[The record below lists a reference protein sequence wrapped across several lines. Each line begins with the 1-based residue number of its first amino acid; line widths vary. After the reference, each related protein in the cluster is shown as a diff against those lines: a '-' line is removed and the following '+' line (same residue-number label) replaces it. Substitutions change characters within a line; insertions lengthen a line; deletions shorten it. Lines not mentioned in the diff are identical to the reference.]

1 MNLRK
6 QLYFELVHLRGQ
18 ALGAYYERFLRED
31 QNGIPPDTSKRLLIQ
46 LLAHCKQSVPYYAEI
61 MRGIGDSFYEDPEE
75 YLRRF
80 PILTRDMLRSRFD
93 DLKSA
98 DLARR
103 KWYLNTTSG
112 STGEPAQFIQDW
124 EYAAQSGAISLLY
137 SKLVGREIG
146 QGEVCLWGSVR
157 DISHGS
163 VGWKARIVNT
173 IDNTIFLNAF
183 RMTPAHMR
191 RFIAT
196 FNTKRPKLILAY
208 VEAIY
213 GLAGFAEHEG
223 LEVTPQAA
231 IMTAAGTLYPF
242 MREKIEHVFQCPVFN
257 RYGSREFGDIAC
269 ERPGTKGLWVAPW
282 GNYVEIVDSQGNPVP
297 DGNEGE
303 ILVTSLTNYA
313 MPLVRYR
320 IGDRG
325 VLCPVNGSD
334 QDRCGQVLEG
344 VLGRTRDLF
353 KLGNGGILDP
363 AYFMFLLFYKNWVRK
378 YQVVQKNPS
387 SIVYR
392 IVLSESDYQQAELD
406 EIVAKTKLLMGDTC
420 QVAFEFV
427 DDIPASASGKYRYAI
442 SETQVE

>member
-1 MNLRK
+1 
-6 QLYFELVHLRGQ
+6 
-18 ALGAYYERFLRED
+18 
-31 QNGIPPDTSKRLLIQ
+31 
-46 LLAHCKQSVPYYAEI
+46 
-61 MRGIGDSFYEDPEE
+61 
-75 YLRRF
+75 
-80 PILTRDMLRSRFD
+80 
-93 DLKSA
+93 
-98 DLARR
+98 
-103 KWYLNTTSG
+103 
-112 STGEPAQFIQDW
+112 
-124 EYAAQSGAISLLY
+124 
-137 SKLVGREIG
+137 
-146 QGEVCLWGSVR
+146 VR